1 MAASATACTACLQT
15 PTHKVSDLPQIE
27 CKLPPAVYARRR
39 SATAATK
46 LAWSPVFTAQQD
58 SQAASGSHATA
69 TRRMCLLAVG
79 TEAGIVWLWQCLL
92 PTAYSTEAE
101 APQAAFEMVS
111 QVACLLT
118 VLLGSCT

>member
-1 MAASATACTACLQT
+1 M
-15 PTHKVSDLPQIE
+15 
-27 CKLPPAVYARRR
+27 YAQRR

-58 SQAASGSHATA
+58 IGAASGSNATA
-69 TRRMCLLAVG
+69 ARRMCLLAVG

-92 PTAYSTEAE
+92 PTVYSTEAE

-111 QVACLLT
+111 QAACLLRMLLEFCTKT
-118 VLLGSCT
+118 VLQVAVACFSAACMR